1 MKDQH
6 CARLSSTLTARI
18 LAVVAATALPGTL
31 WAQSCALCYQAAAS
45 SGARF
50 IEALRSGIIILIM
63 APVAI
68 CTGVAIA
75 AYRKRNLCAGDD
87 YGGVGSTMGITS
99 EQISWTEQA
108 TCKFE

>member
-1 MKDQH
+1 MKDRC
-6 CARLSSTLTARI
+6 CARSLATLTRI
-18 LAVVAATALPGTL
+18 LAVSAGTALPGAL

-68 CTGVAIA
+68 CIGFAIA
-75 AYRKRNLCAGDD
+75 AYRKRNLCADDD
-87 YGGVGSTMGITS
+87 YSEVGGTMEIAS
-99 EQISWTEQA
+99 EQISCTEQA
-108 TCKFE
+108 TCKSE